1 MKTYYRFLIA
11 LCLALWTA
19 VLSAQTHWSFDHKQY
34 KYDMTLYFM
43 LQQNGLTPQNLSDY
57 EVAAFINDECRGI
70 GSVTTQTGSNGIT
83 VTYGYMRIYSNVT
96 NGETITF
103 RYFNKYNGEE
113 NDVIGMSVNF
123 ESNVAVGMP
132 SNPLMFCLNNV
143 GVPGDV
149 NGDGDIDIVDVTST
163 IGYVIHQ
170 VPADFIFKAADVNND
185 GTVDI
190 VDVTSI
196 IDMIINKGKNVKKL
210 NIEDAGNDPQ

>member
-1 MKTYYRFLIA
+1 MKQKFLSI
-11 LCLALWTA
+11 L
-19 VLSAQTHWSFDHKQY
+19 VIVSVSVSAWAQIPHWQY
-34 KYDMTLYFM
+34 NPHDFEYDMTAYVSLKYY
-43 LQQNGLTPQNLSDY
+43 PNLSNY
-57 EVAAFINDECRGI
+57 EIAAFCGEECRGVAEI
-70 GSVTTQTGSNGIT
+70 MDADKRQVGYLRIRSNA
-83 VTYGYMRIYSNVT
+83 SS
-96 NGETITF
+96 GEAITF
-103 RYFNKYNGEE
+103 KVFIKDRQEE
-113 NDVIGMSVNF
+113 VNLDSDPVSF
-123 ESNVAVGMP
+123 AANTTLGTP
-132 SNPLMFCLNNV
+132 SRPFLVQIPGAYL
-143 GVPGDV
+143 PGDV